1 MTPFNLVNVCIET
14 KPLLMFFLENN
25 HRLTLIEASTIKFL
39 RDRVVLDVVTRE
51 MRDLPLFLTPSLL
64 KHVCSFLVF
73 IPYFLIFL
81 FFYFPS
87 FFPSFFLFF
96 L

>member
-1 MTPFNLVNVCIET
+1 MTPFNLVDVCIET

-25 HRLTLIEASTIKFL
+25 HRLAIEASTIKFL
-39 RDRVVLDVVTRE
+39 RDRVVLDVVKEVDNSQGGVTRE

-73 IPYFLIFL
+73 ILYF
-81 FFYFPS
+81 
-87 FFPSFFLFF
+87 
-96 L
+96 